1 MKLILTPLFFMFG
14 WFLAGCA
21 PEPTIPDPQPV
32 IFPTFSTAL
41 IDRKQNLDINV
52 YPMRAEGNT
61 TVYILKEQDYQAWKL
76 KSLTDTKD
84 FNSLLD
90 SINYFN
96 TEVKKKEAEYNR

>member
-1 MKLILTPLFFMFG
+1 MMLKLIGLLGVLVF
-14 WFLAGCA
+14 AGCY
-21 PEPTIPDPQPV
+21 PPSPVIPDPQPV

-52 YPMRAEGNT
+52 YPMKAEGNT
-61 TVYILKEQDYQAWKL
+61 TVYILKENDYQSWKL

-90 SINYFN
+90 SINSFN
-96 TEVKKKEAEYNR
+96 IEVKKKETEYNK